1 MKTFVYSVLV
11 SMSLACS
18 AQAATLNES
27 DFAGGFS
34 SVQGNYTQVGFGFET
49 INGTLSSND
58 FDFLQF
64 TNLDAGAQTI
74 SLTFDFIDPA
84 SAPFF
89 QNAGGTVRYS
99 ETFQNFAFNGTNA
112 GNFQV
117 SAGPFVNPT
126 NNSTTLSFNLDNSFA
141 GGPLFLHI
149 LPTFGVP
156 FTYSANLTG
165 NGGGPIAPVPVP
177 ATGLMLLGAL
187 AFGLTAVRRQAPHV
201 VGA

>member
-11 SMSLACS
+11 TLGLACG

-49 INGTLSSND
+49 INGTLSNND

-74 SLTFDFIDPA
+74 SLTFDFINPG
-84 SAPFF
+84 SATNF
-89 QNAGGTVRYS
+89 QNAGGTLRYS

-112 GNFQV
+112 GSFQV
-117 SAGPFVNPT
+117 SAGPFEPAS
-126 NNSTTLSFNLDNSFA
+126 NNSTTLSFDLDNSFA

-165 NGGGPIAPVPVP
+165 NGGGAVAPIPVP
-177 ATGLMLLGAL
+177 APGLLLLGAL
-187 AFGLTAVRRQAPHV
+187 AFAHLRVRRTAPHLL
-201 VGA
+201 GA